1 MSVINNN
8 NLLINDYPLQVLP
21 ALAREIGLNEAIVL
35 QQIHYWLN
43 KKQNLIDGKYWTYGS
58 AKKWQ
63 EENFS
68 FWSMNTV
75 KRTFTSLKEQGL
87 LITANYN
94 KRKFDKTVWYSI
106 NYERLNLVSQ
116 QLAQRELTIDPNWAN
131 RTTQNEPTIDPNWV
145 GALAQNELT
154 NTLDLKETSKENKK
168 NTVEKLDD
176 ASIFKN
182 VIAFLNENAETNY
195 KHTTK
200 STQTLIKAR
209 LNDGFGFEDFKK
221 VIIIKCKDWKN
232 DSAMNQYLRPA
243 TLFGTKFE
251 SYLNQKVI
259 SGNRKKPWEKETKK
273 EVLPDWFDKDQNQV
287 AKKEKLSVEETKA
300 LEDQVAEIKARLN
313 AEKKVYKDDE
323 KAQIKQKFE
332 EAQAKHKEN
341 QRKRGL

>member
-75 KRTFTSLKEQGL
+75 KRTFTSLKQQGL

-106 NYERLNLVSQ
+106 NYKRLDLLSQ
-116 QLAQRELTIDPNWAN
+116 QLAQRKLAIDPNWAN
-131 RTTQNEPTIDPNWV
+131 RQPHNEPAMDPFWV
-145 GALAQNELT
+145 GASALNEPT
-154 NTLDLKETSKENKK
+154 NTLDLKEVYKENKK
-168 NTVEKLDD
+168 NIVEFVDD
-176 ASIFKN
+176 APIFKN
-182 VIAFLNENAETNY
+182 VIDFLNENAETKY

-200 STQTLIKAR
+200 STQALIKAR

-232 DSAMNQYLRPA
+232 DSAMDQYLRPA

-251 SYLNQKVI
+251 SYLNQKLI

-313 AEKKVYKDDE
+313 AEKKVYTDDE

>member
-1 MSVINNN
+1 MSGINNN

-21 ALAREIGLNEAIVL
+21 TLAREIGLNEAIVL

-43 KKQNLIDGKYWTYGS
+43 KKQNLHDGRYWTYRS
-58 AKKWQ
+58 IQKWQ

-68 FWSMNTV
+68 FWSVNTV
-75 KRTFTSLKEQGL
+75 KRTFTSLKEKKL
-87 LITANYN
+87 LLTANYN
-94 KRKFDKTVWYSI
+94 KKKFDKTVWYSI
-106 NYERLNLVSQ
+106 DYDALEAMSQ
-116 QLAQRELTIDPNWAN
+116 RVA
-131 RTTQNEPTIDPNWV
+131 QNEPTVSPKRAN
-145 GALAQNELT
+145 ALAQNEPD

-176 ASIFKN
+176 TSIFKN
-182 VIAFLNENAETNY
+182 IIDFLNENAETNY
-195 KHTTK
+195 RHTTQVN
-200 STQTLIKAR
+200 QTLIRAR
-209 LNDGFGFEDFKK
+209 LKDGFTVEDFKK

-232 DSAMNQYLRPA
+232 DSAMSQYLRPG

-287 AKKEKLSVEETKA
+287 AGKEKLSVEETKA
-300 LEDQVAEIKARLN
+300 LEEQVAEIKAMLN
-313 AEKKVYKDDE
+313 AEKKVYTDDE

>member
-75 KRTFTSLKEQGL
+75 KRAFTSLKEQGL

-106 NYERLNLVSQ
+106 DYERLNLVSRRLVQ
-116 QLAQRELTIDPNWAN
+116 SELTIDPNWGN
-131 RTTQNEPTIDPNWV
+131 RTAQNEPTIDPIRV
-145 GALAQNELT
+145 DALAQNETT

-176 ASIFKN
+176 ASVFKN

-221 VIIIKCKDWKN
+221 VIIIKCKEWKN
-232 DSAMNQYLRPA
+232 DSSMNQYLRPA

-313 AEKKVYKDDE
+313 AKKKVYTDDK
-323 KAQIKQKFE
+323 KA
-332 EAQAKHKEN
+332 
-341 QRKRGL
+341 

>member
-1 MSVINNN
+1 MSGINNN

-21 ALAREIGLNEAIVL
+21 TLAREIGLNEAIVL

-43 KKQNLIDGKYWTYGS
+43 KKQNLHDGRYWTYRS
-58 AKKWQ
+58 IQKWQ

-68 FWSMNTV
+68 FWSLNTV
-75 KRTFTSLKEQGL
+75 KRTFTSLREKKL
-87 LITANYN
+87 LLTANYN
-94 KRKFDKTVWYSI
+94 KKKFDKTVWYSI
-106 NYERLNLVSQ
+106 DYDALEAMSQRL
-116 QLAQRELTIDPNWAN
+116 A
-131 RTTQNEPTIDPNWV
+131 QNEPTISPKRAN
-145 GALAQNELT
+145 ALAQNEPD

-176 ASIFKN
+176 TSIFKN
-182 VIAFLNENAETNY
+182 VIDFLNENAETNY
-195 KHTTK
+195 RHTTQV
-200 STQTLIKAR
+200 TQTLIRAR
-209 LNDGFGFEDFKK
+209 LKDGFTFEDFKK

-232 DSAMNQYLRPA
+232 DSAMSQYLRPG

-251 SYLNQKVI
+251 SYLNQKLI

-287 AKKEKLSVEETKA
+287 AKKEKLSVEETKV

-313 AEKKVYKDDE
+313 AEKKVYTDEE

>member
-1 MSVINNN
+1 
-8 NLLINDYPLQVLP
+8 
-21 ALAREIGLNEAIVL
+21 
-35 QQIHYWLN
+35 
-43 KKQNLIDGKYWTYGS
+43 
-58 AKKWQ
+58 
-63 EENFS
+63 
-68 FWSMNTV
+68 
-75 KRTFTSLKEQGL
+75 
-87 LITANYN
+87 
-94 KRKFDKTVWYSI
+94 
-106 NYERLNLVSQ
+106 
-116 QLAQRELTIDPNWAN
+116 
-131 RTTQNEPTIDPNWV
+131 NEPTIDPIRV
-145 GALAQNELT
+145 DALAQNETT

-176 ASIFKN
+176 ASVFKN

-221 VIIIKCKDWKN
+221 VIIIKCKEWKN
-232 DSAMNQYLRPA
+232 DSSMNQYLRPA

-313 AEKKVYKDDE
+313 AEKKVYTDDE
-323 KAQIKQKFE
+323 KAQIKQRFE
-332 EAQAKHKEN
+332 EAQAKHKQN

>member
-106 NYERLNLVSQ
+106 DYERLNLVSRRLVQ
-116 QLAQRELTIDPNWAN
+116 SELTIDPNWGN
-131 RTTQNEPTIDPNWV
+131 RTAQNEPTIDPIRV
-145 GALAQNELT
+145 DALAQNETT

-176 ASIFKN
+176 ASVFKN

-221 VIIIKCKDWKN
+221 SN
-232 DSAMNQYLRPA
+232 H
-243 TLFGTKFE
+243 
-251 SYLNQKVI
+251 
-259 SGNRKKPWEKETKK
+259 
-273 EVLPDWFDKDQNQV
+273 
-287 AKKEKLSVEETKA
+287 
-300 LEDQVAEIKARLN
+300 
-313 AEKKVYKDDE
+313 
-323 KAQIKQKFE
+323 
-332 EAQAKHKEN
+332 HKM
-341 QRKRGL
+341 